1 MNLALRLR
9 GPQCPA
15 LRLQAPWEGPFR
27 GRPKVKVSPWSLAG
41 TICRLWRAEAR
52 SKIRELTS
60 GRVGPSVLALGAF
73 EGHRGRE
80 GPAHSPALN
89 DWRYPSGPGVGG
101 AGRGGRVSPALRLGG
116 PQSLAFGGSPFGRGP
131 LGANLGLGLAP
142 RRPAGSIHRLCGEWR
157 GEPR

>member
-60 GRVGPSVLALGAF
+60 RRVGPSVLALGAF

-80 GPAHSPALN
+80 GPAHSPTLN
-89 DWRYPSGPGVGG
+89 DRWCPSGPVLAGWKGESSVATRGSPIPGVPWQSLWEGPLGG
-101 AGRGGRVSPALRLGG
+101 QPRVRVSPQEAGRLNPPALRRMEG
-116 PQSLAFGGSPFGRGP
+116 
-131 LGANLGLGLAP
+131 
-142 RRPAGSIHRLCGEWR
+142 
-157 GEPR
+157 